1 MPVTVRYDPDSRF
14 IETVNIGIATRE
26 DLTKEAVQAIA
37 LAKEND
43 CALFLCDYS
52 RSDVNFSVAD
62 VYDLPELYVAEGLE
76 RSARIAVISPQSKAG
91 AQMAQF
97 HETVSVNRGWNAQLF
112 DERQDALDW
121 LLGRRS

>member
-26 DLTKEAVQAIA
+26 YLVKEAVQAIA

-43 CALFLCDYS
+43 CGLFLCDYS
-52 RSDVNFSVAD
+52 RSDVNFSVTD
-62 VYDLPELYVAEGLE
+62 VYDLPELYAAEGLE

-91 AQMAQF
+91 ARVAQF
-97 HETVSVNRGWNAQLF
+97 HETVSVNRGWNARLF

>member
-1 MPVTVRYDPDSRF
+1 MSLTVRYDPEGRF
-14 IETVNIGIATRE
+14 VETVNIGIATHE
-26 DLTKEAVQAIA
+26 DLTKEAEQAIA
-37 LAKEND
+37 LAKENE

-52 RSDVNFSVAD
+52 RSDVNFSAVD
-62 VYDLPELYVAEGLE
+62 VYELPALYVAEGLE

-121 LLGRRS
+121 LLGSRP